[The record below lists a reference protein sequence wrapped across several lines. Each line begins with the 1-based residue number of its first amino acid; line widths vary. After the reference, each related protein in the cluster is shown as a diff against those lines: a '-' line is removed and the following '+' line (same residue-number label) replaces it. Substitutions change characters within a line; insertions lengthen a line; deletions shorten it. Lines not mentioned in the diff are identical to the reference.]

1 MKTKEEL
8 HADWDRLMSDHQ
20 INPSTLR
27 DLIAAE
33 RACIDRAAQAR
44 AIRFAAD
51 MGHVPMGGGWL
62 DALRDLADR
71 IERGELTVPSEES

>member
-44 AIRFAAD
+44 AIRFAAY
-51 MGHVPMGGGWL
+51 MGLVPRDESWL
-62 DALRDLADR
+62 DGLRDLADR
-71 IERGELTVPSEES
+71 IERGELVVPEEP